1 MLPNESRSFR
11 NMWKAPFA
19 CNYHFLIIVRSRF
32 QFRNFQI
39 QIRVEKF
46 FWNNFRL
53 NRAAS
58 ISICESYHHSTFESM
73 SVVNFFWW
81 SASTFFNLSFF
92 GERSCQIKTL
102 WTFSTALITSFE
114 ISKACAR
121 KNIFDSANDLKTVAF
136 PSKVKFL
143 IFHDFNS
150 VSKFISDWYD
160 NCFEIPKR
168 LFYANIWF

>member
-1 MLPNESRSFR
+1 MVDLCNSYFFSQNLFKVNRCIFIVNEIIKPWKMLPNESTSFR

-53 NRAAS
+53 DRAAS
-58 ISICESYHHSTFESM
+58 ISICESYHHNTSESM

-81 SASTFFNLSFF
+81 LASTFFNPSFF
-92 GERSCQIKTL
+92 WRAIMPNKNSL
-102 WTFSTALITSFE
+102 NLFNRADNLI
-114 ISKACAR
+114 R
-121 KNIFDSANDLKTVAF
+121 N
-136 PSKVKFL
+136 
-143 IFHDFNS
+143 
-150 VSKFISDWYD
+150 
-160 NCFEIPKR
+160 
-168 LFYANIWF
+168 

>member
-1 MLPNESRSFR
+1 MVDLCNSCFFSQNFFKVNRCIFIVNETTKPWKMLPNESRSFR

-92 GERSCQIKTL
+92 LE
-102 WTFSTALITSFE
+102 
-114 ISKACAR
+114 
-121 KNIFDSANDLKTVAF
+121 
-136 PSKVKFL
+136 
-143 IFHDFNS
+143 
-150 VSKFISDWYD
+150 SDHA
-160 NCFEIPKR
+160 K
-168 LFYANIWF
+168 